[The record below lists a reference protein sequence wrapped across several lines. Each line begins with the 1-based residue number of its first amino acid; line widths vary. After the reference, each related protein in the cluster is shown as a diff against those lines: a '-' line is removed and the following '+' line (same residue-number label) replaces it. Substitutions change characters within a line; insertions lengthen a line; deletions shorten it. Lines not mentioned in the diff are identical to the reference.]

1 MEVIKIYKN
10 FLIPLTQMTACEK
23 DAEPLELDQLDTSF
37 VELNEKSFHECFDD
51 FGIHNDNC

>member
-1 MEVIKIYKN
+1 
-10 FLIPLTQMTACEK
+10 MTACEK

-37 VELNEKSFHECFDD
+37 VELNEKSFHDCFDD